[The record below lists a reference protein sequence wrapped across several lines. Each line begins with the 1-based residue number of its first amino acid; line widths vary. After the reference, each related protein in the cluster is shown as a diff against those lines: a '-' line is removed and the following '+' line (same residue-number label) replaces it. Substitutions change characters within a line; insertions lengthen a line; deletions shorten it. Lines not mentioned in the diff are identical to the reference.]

1 MNELSVYEK
10 KVILKMSKKIISCL
24 FLILI
29 CSISCCFV
37 TSCSE
42 PDLGIDFVVEEEKEG
57 PFGLRPERVPAPAG
71 VPDAGD
77 RAGDH
82 ADPVPL

>member
-1 MNELSVYEK
+1 
-10 KVILKMSKKIISCL
+10 MSKKIISCL

-29 CSISCCFV
+29 CSFSFFFV

-57 PFGLRPERVPAPAG
+57 PQFLEGNDYE
-71 VPDAGD
+71 
-77 RAGDH
+77 
-82 ADPVPL
+82 